1 MRTTGWV
8 VAAFSLAAGLNAWAA
23 DTADG
28 NSTGNASQQLD
39 EVVVFGRAEQQIG
52 TADAASEGTVGGADL
67 SVRPMLR
74 VAELLEAVPGMIAA
88 QHSGSGKANQ
98 YFLRGFNLDHG
109 TDFTTYIDGMPWNL
123 RSHGHGQ
130 GYLDVNGLIPEV
142 VDRIDYR
149 KGPYRADVGDFAL
162 AGSSFMTTI
171 DRLDAPFVSAETGQ
185 YGWRRF
191 AAGGSTGLGSGE
203 LTGLLQLKTYDGPWQ
218 RPEDLKHGSMWAK
231 YLRHVGDGMLRVTLS
246 GYHGTWHPT
255 EQSPEIAVGTP
266 ACPNRFCSLDQ
277 TAKGQTDR
285 WILTANYETTQWN
298 ATAYA
303 QRYDWHM
310 LSDPTYDAQIRQFD
324 HRWTI
329 GGRAQREFRVV
340 PTFKITAGTELRYDD
355 GSRIGVDNT
364 DAAVFVSNQA
374 NNAIREGSAAVYSE
388 ATWYATD
395 TLRFNTGLRAD
406 YYDFK
411 AAANASAG
419 VDTRVGSDHDSM
431 VSPKAGLAWSVM
443 PALELY
449 ANWGRGFHS
458 NDARGVVYRDPDPM
472 ALPVPGLV
480 KGTGKEGGIRFE
492 RSRWNVTATY
502 WWLDVSSELIFVGD
516 SNAVEPKSGGKRRG
530 LELVAFWKPFDW
542 LGIDAVYT
550 LSHARY
556 KEIQD
561 DPPTAIDADGNETPS
576 GLQGYFVEGA
586 VESAGEL
593 GISAVHGR
601 WEVSGR
607 LRYLGPYPL
616 VPSGT
621 RRAASESMF
630 NMRLAYK
637 FGSAQLYGELL
648 NVLNDRGNDVRYYY
662 PTFVPG
668 ITAPGEQL
676 ATYLSRTEEPRTLR
690 VGIKYS
696 F

>member
-1 MRTTGWV
+1 ML
-8 VAAFSLAAGLNAWAA
+8 AAISLAASFGTGAA
-23 DTADG
+23 ETG
-28 NSTGNASQQLD
+28 SGSTRQSQQLD

-171 DRLDAPFVSAETGQ
+171 DRLDAPFVSAEVGQ
-185 YGWRRF
+185 YGWRRL
-191 AAGGSTGLGSGE
+191 AGGGTTTLGPGE
-203 LTGLLQLKTYDGPWQ
+203 LTGVLQLKTYDGPWQ
-218 RPEDLKHGSMWAK
+218 EPEDLKHGSMWAK
-231 YLRHVGDGMLRVTLS
+231 YLQPIGDGMLQVTLS
-246 GYHGTWHPT
+246 GYHATWHPT
-255 EQSPEIAVGTP
+255 EQSPEIAVGSP
-266 ACPNRFCSLDQ
+266 ECPDRFCSLDQ
-277 TAKGQTDR
+277 TAFGKTDR
-285 WILTANYETTQWN
+285 WILTANYELAHWTT
-298 ATAYA
+298 TAYA

-310 LSDPTYDAQIRQFD
+310 LSDPTYDYQIRQFD
-324 HRWTI
+324 HRWTF
-329 GGRAQREFRVV
+329 GGRTQRKFLEGQPVELLV
-340 PTFKITAGTELRYDD
+340 GSELRYDD
-355 GSRIGVDNT
+355 ASRVGVDHT
-364 DAAVFVSNQA
+364 DAAVFALNLA
-374 NNAIREGSAAVYSE
+374 NNSIREGSIAGYSE
-388 ATWYATD
+388 ATWHATD
-395 TLRFNTGLRAD
+395 KLRLNAGLRAD
-406 YYDFK
+406 HYHFS
-411 AAANASAG
+411 AAANAGAAAETIDG
-419 VDTRVGSDHDSM
+419 RASDNQL
-431 VSPKAGLAWSVM
+431 SPKAGLAWSVSNDV
-443 PALELY
+443 EVY

-458 NDARGVVYRDPDPM
+458 NDARGVVNPDPD
-472 ALPVPGLV
+472 AQVPGLV
-480 KGTGKEGGIRFE
+480 HGTGKEGGIRFE
-492 RSRWNVTATY
+492 RSRWNLTATY

-550 LSHARY
+550 HSHARY
-556 KEIQD
+556 KELQD
-561 DPPTAIDADGNETPS
+561 DPPVSIDLNGVETPS
-576 GLQGYFVEGA
+576 GLQGYFIEGS

-593 GISAVHGR
+593 GISAVRGQ
-601 WEVSGR
+601 WEASGR

-621 RRAASESMF
+621 RRAHGESMI

-648 NVLNDRGNDVRYYY
+648 NVLDDKGDDVRYYY
-662 PTFVPG
+662 PTYYPG
-668 ITAPGEQL
+668 ITAPDAQTS
-676 ATYLSRTEEPRTLR
+676 TYLSRAEEPRTLR